1 MCTYH
6 PFCMFQQ
13 FYFPQKLPDALGLW
27 VLQTLRYPVIP
38 ASCNL
43 PLKRPERLILL
54 LLLLLLIFV
63 SMEWSNKNCGAIS
76 EVCRYLSSVWFP
88 NNYILSGSHCALRT
102 KSVPQSDFLSLEDT
116 IKRASGLEFLFS
128 ANGYSSESLAWW
140 CAVLCLHLK
149 YRTPLSKWRF

>member
-1 MCTYH
+1 MY
-6 PFCMFQQ
+6 
-13 FYFPQKLPDALGLW
+13 LPPLLYVPAILFSPETARCLG
-27 VLQTLRYPVIP
+27 VMSTPDFKIPVIP

-43 PLKRPERLILL
+43 PLKRPEMLILL

-63 SMEWSNKNCGAIS
+63 SMEWSNRNCGAIS

-128 ANGYSSESLAWW
+128 ANGYSSESLA
-140 CAVLCLHLK
+140 
-149 YRTPLSKWRF
+149 